1 MDIKECLLLLPQLH
15 LRCYTQETVSHQHDN
30 LWQIIFGLSGSM
42 EVNFNREDFLI
53 SNQNCLI
60 IPPTIHHA
68 FSGNIDN
75 KNLILELPATSQWQ
89 LSEKGGQFAL
99 SPAAIGLLE
108 WLHQYPQPPDQY
120 STITRLLLAQMEI
133 QKGWRDSLDAWLAN
147 KLHTPLTTHDIAS
160 AFNTS
165 ASTLQ
170 RKMKAEVGV
179 SVMQYVTQQ
188 RLSKAAEL
196 LKYTSVN
203 IENIAL
209 AVGYDSHSAF
219 SQAFRQYFNKSPT
232 EYRQD

>member
-1 MDIKECLLLLPQLH
+1 MLLPQLH

-60 IPPTIHHA
+60 IPPTINHA
-68 FSGNIDN
+68 FSGNKDN
-75 KNLILELPATSQWQ
+75 KNLILELPVTSQWQ

-108 WLHQYPQPPDQY
+108 WLHQYPQPPEQY

-133 QKGWRDSLDAWLAN
+133 QKDWRDNLDAWLAN
-147 KLHTPLTTHDIAS
+147 KLHTPLTTHDIAL

-170 RKMKAEVGV
+170 RKMKSELGM
-179 SVMQYVTQQ
+179 STMQYVTKQ
-188 RLSKAAEL
+188 RLNKAAEL
-196 LKYTSVN
+196 LKYTSTN

-209 AVGYDSHSAF
+209 VVGYDSHSAF
-219 SQAFRQYFNKSPT
+219 SQVFRQYFNKSPS
-232 EYRQD
+232 EYRET

>member
-1 MDIKECLLLLPQLH
+1 MEECLLLLPQLH

-30 LWQIIFGLSGSM
+30 VWQIIFGLSGSM

-60 IPPTIHHA
+60 IPPTINHA

-75 KNLILELPATSQWQ
+75 KNLILELPVTSQWQ

-120 STITRLLLAQMEI
+120 STITRLLLAQMKI
-133 QKGWRDSLDAWLAN
+133 QKSWRDSLDAWLAN
-147 KLHTPLTTHDIAS
+147 KLHIPLTTPDIAF

-170 RKMKAEVGV
+170 RKMKAELGM
-179 SVMQYVTQQ
+179 SVMQYVTQR

-196 LKYTSVN
+196 LKYTPTN
-203 IENIAL
+203 IENVAL

>member
-1 MDIKECLLLLPQLH
+1 MLLPQLH
-15 LRCYTQETVSHQHDN
+15 LRCYAQETASHQHDN

-53 SNQNCLI
+53 SSQNCLI

-89 LSEKGGQFAL
+89 LTEKGGQFTL
-99 SPAAIGLLE
+99 SPATIGLLE
-108 WLHQYPQPPDQY
+108 WLHQYPQPPEQY

-133 QKGWRDSLDAWLAN
+133 QKNWRDNLDAWLAN
-147 KLHTPLTTHDIAS
+147 KLHTPLTTHDIAL

-170 RKMKAEVGV
+170 RKIKAELGI
-179 SVMQYVTQQ
+179 SVMQYVTQY

-196 LKYTSVN
+196 LKYTATN
-203 IENIAL
+203 IESIAL

-219 SQAFRQYFNKSPT
+219 SQVFRQYYNKSPT
-232 EYRQD
+232 EYRQR

>member
-1 MDIKECLLLLPQLH
+1 MLLPQLH

-60 IPPTIHHA
+60 IPPTINHA
-68 FSGNIDN
+68 FSGNKDN
-75 KNLILELPATSQWQ
+75 KNLILELPVTSQWQ

-108 WLHQYPQPPDQY
+108 WLHQYPQPPEQY

-133 QKGWRDSLDAWLAN
+133 QKDWRDNLDAWLAN
-147 KLHTPLTTHDIAS
+147 KLHTPLTTHDIAL

-170 RKMKAEVGV
+170 RKMKSELGM
-179 SVMQYVTQQ
+179 STMQYVTKQ
-188 RLSKAAEL
+188 RLNKAAEL
-196 LKYTSVN
+196 LKYTSTN

-209 AVGYDSHSAF
+209 VVGYDSHSAF
-219 SQAFRQYFNKSPT
+219 SQVFRQYFNKSPT
-232 EYRQD
+232 EYRET

>member
-1 MDIKECLLLLPQLH
+1 MLLPQLH
-15 LRCYTQETVSHQHDN
+15 LRCYAQETASHQHDN

-53 SNQNCLI
+53 SSQNCLI

-89 LSEKGGQFAL
+89 LTEKGGQFTL
-99 SPAAIGLLE
+99 SPATIGLLE
-108 WLHQYPQPPDQY
+108 WLHQYPQPPEQY

-133 QKGWRDSLDAWLAN
+133 QKNWRDNLDAWLAN
-147 KLHTPLTTHDIAS
+147 KLHTPLTTHDIAL

-170 RKMKAEVGV
+170 RKIKAELGI
-179 SVMQYVTQQ
+179 SVMQYVTQY

-196 LKYTSVN
+196 LKYTATN
-203 IENIAL
+203 IESIAL

-219 SQAFRQYFNKSPT
+219 SQAFRQYYNKSPT
-232 EYRQD
+232 EYRQR

>member
-1 MDIKECLLLLPQLH
+1 MLLPQLH
-15 LRCYTQETVSHQHDN
+15 LRCYAQETASHQHDN

-53 SNQNCLI
+53 SSQNCLI
-60 IPPTIHHA
+60 IPPAIHHA

-89 LSEKGGQFAL
+89 LTEKGGQFTL
-99 SPAAIGLLE
+99 SPATIGLLE
-108 WLHQYPQPPDQY
+108 WLHQYPQPPEQY

-133 QKGWRDSLDAWLAN
+133 QKNWRDNLDAWLAN
-147 KLHTPLTTHDIAS
+147 KLHTPLTTHDIAL

-170 RKMKAEVGV
+170 RKIKAELGI
-179 SVMQYVTQQ
+179 SVMQYVTQY

-196 LKYTSVN
+196 LKYTATN
-203 IENIAL
+203 IESIAL

-219 SQAFRQYFNKSPT
+219 SQVFRQYYNKSPT
-232 EYRQD
+232 EYRQR

>member
-15 LRCYTQETVSHQHDN
+15 LRCYAQETASHQHDN

-53 SNQNCLI
+53 SSQNCLI

-89 LSEKGGQFAL
+89 LTEKGGQFTL
-99 SPAAIGLLE
+99 SPATIGLLE
-108 WLHQYPQPPDQY
+108 WLHQYPQPPEQY

-133 QKGWRDSLDAWLAN
+133 QKNWRDNLDVWLAN
-147 KLHTPLTTHDIAS
+147 KLHTPLTTHDIAL

-170 RKMKAEVGV
+170 RKIKAELGI
-179 SVMQYVTQQ
+179 SVMQYVTQY

-196 LKYTSVN
+196 LKYTATN
-203 IENIAL
+203 IESIAL

-219 SQAFRQYFNKSPT
+219 SQVFRQYYNKSPT
-232 EYRQD
+232 EYRQR

>member
-1 MDIKECLLLLPQLH
+1 MLLPQLH

-60 IPPTIHHA
+60 IPPTINHA
-68 FSGNIDN
+68 FSGNKDN
-75 KNLILELPATSQWQ
+75 KNLILELPVTSQWQ

-108 WLHQYPQPPDQY
+108 WLHQYPQPPEQY

-133 QKGWRDSLDAWLAN
+133 QKDWRDNLDAWLAN
-147 KLHTPLTTHDIAS
+147 KLHTPLTTHDIAL

-170 RKMKAEVGV
+170 RKMKSELGM
-179 SVMQYVTQQ
+179 SIMQYVTKQ
-188 RLSKAAEL
+188 RLNKAAEL
-196 LKYTSVN
+196 LKYTSTN

-209 AVGYDSHSAF
+209 VVGYDSHSAF
-219 SQAFRQYFNKSPT
+219 SQVFRQYFNKSPS
-232 EYRQD
+232 EYRET

>member
-1 MDIKECLLLLPQLH
+1 MLLPQLH

-60 IPPTIHHA
+60 IPPTINHA
-68 FSGNIDN
+68 FSGNKDN
-75 KNLILELPATSQWQ
+75 KNLILELPVTSQWQ
-89 LSEKGGQFAL
+89 LSERGGQFAL

-108 WLHQYPQPPDQY
+108 WLHQYPQPPEQY

-133 QKGWRDSLDAWLAN
+133 QKDWRDNLDAWLAN
-147 KLHTPLTTHDIAS
+147 KLHTPLTTHDIAL

-170 RKMKAEVGV
+170 RKMKSELGM
-179 SVMQYVTQQ
+179 STMQYVTKQ
-188 RLSKAAEL
+188 RLNKAAEL
-196 LKYTSVN
+196 LKYTSTN

-209 AVGYDSHSAF
+209 VVGYDSHSAF
-219 SQAFRQYFNKSPT
+219 SQVFRQYFNKSPS
-232 EYRQD
+232 EYRET

>member
-1 MDIKECLLLLPQLH
+1 MLLPQLH
-15 LRCYTQETVSHQHDN
+15 LRCYAQETASHQHDN

-53 SNQNCLI
+53 SSQNCLI

-89 LSEKGGQFAL
+89 LTEKGGQFTL
-99 SPAAIGLLE
+99 SPATIGLLE
-108 WLHQYPQPPDQY
+108 WLHQYPQPPEQY

-133 QKGWRDSLDAWLAN
+133 QKNWRDNLDVWLAN
-147 KLHTPLTTHDIAS
+147 KLHTPLTTHDIAL

-170 RKMKAEVGV
+170 RKIKAELGI
-179 SVMQYVTQQ
+179 SVMQYVTQY

-196 LKYTSVN
+196 LKYTATN
-203 IENIAL
+203 IESIAL

-219 SQAFRQYFNKSPT
+219 SQVFRQYYNKSPT
-232 EYRQD
+232 EYRQR

>member
-1 MDIKECLLLLPQLH
+1 MLLPQLH

-60 IPPTIHHA
+60 IPPTINHV
-68 FSGNIDN
+68 FSGNKDN
-75 KNLILELPATSQWQ
+75 KNLILELPVTSQWQ

-108 WLHQYPQPPDQY
+108 WLHQYPQPPEQY

-133 QKGWRDSLDAWLAN
+133 QKDWRDNLDAWLAN
-147 KLHTPLTTHDIAS
+147 KLHTPLTTHDIAL

-170 RKMKAEVGV
+170 RKMKSELGM
-179 SVMQYVTQQ
+179 SVMQYVTKQ
-188 RLSKAAEL
+188 RLNKAAEL
-196 LKYTSVN
+196 LKYTSTN

-209 AVGYDSHSAF
+209 VVGYDSHSAF
-219 SQAFRQYFNKSPT
+219 SQVFRQYFNKSPT
-232 EYRQD
+232 EYRET